1 MEAIYHRLIKSSEG
15 IIMTNQEKIA
25 LLEEMMELD
34 EGTLNE
40 STLLKDLDEW
50 DSMAALSLIV
60 LMDET
65 FSKKLTGT
73 QIKEFKKAKDILD
86 YME

>member
-73 QIKEFKKAKDILD
+73 QIKEFKIVKDILD